1 MRLSPHFTLEEFRVS
16 SRFPQLAA
24 GIEFSGHDVH
34 KCFLLARTVLEPIRE
49 RLGGPIIITSGK
61 RSLELNR
68 AVSGSPTSDHL
79 FQGFSAA
86 VDFSLPEEWRGRLA
100 EAPGVLPKAA
110 FGQFILYLEADGR
123 RPRFVHVSLPTMKHQ
138 GETMIW
144 VRGRPRPEAV

>member
-16 SRFPQLAA
+16 RRFPQSAA
-24 GIEFSGHDVH
+24 GIEFSEHDAH
-34 KCFLLARTVLEPIRE
+34 KCFLLARTILEPIRK

-68 AVSGSPTSDHL
+68 AVGGSPTSDHL

-86 VDFSLPEEWRGRLA
+86 VDFSLPEQWRGRLA
-100 EAPGVLPKAA
+100 EVPEMMPGAA
-110 FGQFILYLEADGR
+110 FGQLILYLEADGKT
-123 RPRFVHVSLPTMKHQ
+123 PRFVHVSLPTMKHQ